1 MKSPAM
7 KIEGSDEKDV
17 QFIAKGK
24 KAMAT
29 LATADLRVL
38 LCLLISVICIDSDC
52 ITFIRIQCI
61 TFVYYF
67 FFTY

>member
-38 LCLLISVICIDSDC
+38 LRFLIFAFVSIP
-52 ITFIRIQCI
+52 TATMRIQYI

-67 FFTY
+67 F